1 MFDIVSDLHIDQWDN
16 TIGVKHS
23 CGLVKHFPYIPSKT
37 QNKVLIVAG
46 DISDSLQNT
55 LIYLN
60 QISIYYEKI
69 LFVDG
74 NHEHVN
80 AYPNLYT
87 QKEINEEVKK
97 LNNDKIVYL
106 PCNPYQIG
114 KTLVIGAC
122 GWWDYNNS
130 DQESINSSM
139 EYFKQWIPEFTQK
152 ENQKFIDN
160 VTERSREECQ
170 QLQKILEFTNKDDFI
185 ENIVIVT
192 HCVPKNEFSSKNHE
206 KTIVNNG
213 FERLLKNNELSKKIS
228 HWIFG
233 HIHHNIACQENGIRF
248 ISHPRGRPEDFNRE
262 IYDLFSIKL

>member
-16 TIGVKHS
+16 TIGVKYP
-23 CGLVKHFPYIPSKT
+23 CGEVKHIPYIPIT
-37 QNKVLIVAG
+37 PQNEILIVAG
-46 DISDSLQNT
+46 DISDNLQNS
-55 LIYLN
+55 LKYLN
-60 QISIYYEKI
+60 DISQYYQKI

-80 AYPNLYT
+80 AYPNLYS
-87 QKEINEEVKK
+87 QKEINEEIKK
-97 LNNDKIVYL
+97 LDNNKIVYL
-106 PCNPYQIG
+106 PSNPYQIG

-130 DQESINSSM
+130 DEESINSSM
-139 EYFKQWIPEFTQK
+139 EYFKKWIPEFGQK

-160 VTERSREECQ
+160 VTQRSREECQ
-170 QLQKILEFTNKDDFI
+170 QLQEILEFTNKDDFI

-192 HCVPKNEFSSKNHE
+192 HCVPKNEFASKNHE

-213 FERLLKNNELSKKIS
+213 FEKLLNNKELSKKIS

-233 HIHHNIACQENGIRF
+233 HVHHNISNKSNNVKF
-248 ISHPRGRPEDFNRE
+248 ICHPRGRPEDYNRE
-262 IYDLFSIKL
+262 MYDFFSSKL